1 MAIPLTGMA
10 AITQNIILNSGT
22 AAGLV
27 SAVLGAYLCV
37 YGAQYVVPAWE
48 YAHAEPRFAAVARGK
63 LETTYGLDALIQAL
77 RSSPWR
83 SDLGR
88 AAFVQM
94 LTAQQI
100 GLKSLRATTRLTA
113 ARRDLRRSLSTAP
126 ADAYAWTRLAVT
138 ELHLGNRKAAAS
150 ALSVALQIA
159 PAERKLTGLQ
169 FDLAVALWHGLDA
182 PGRKAIER
190 RLATATKWPELKTVI
205 EGNSAKALRAR
216 IFSPED

>member
-1 MAIPLTGMA
+1 MA
-10 AITQNIILNSGT
+10 AITQNTILNSGT

-27 SAVLGAYLCV
+27 SAVLAAYLCV
-37 YGAQYVVPAWE
+37 YGAQYVAPAWQF
-48 YAHAEPRFAAVARGK
+48 AHAEPRFAAVARGK
-63 LETTYGLDALIQAL
+63 LETTLGLDALIQAL

-113 ARRDLRRSLSTAP
+113 ARRDLRRSLSIAP
-126 ADAYAWTRLAVT
+126 SDAYAWTRLAVT
-138 ELHLGNRKAAAS
+138 ELHLGNQKAAAK
-150 ALSVALQIA
+150 ALSVGLQIA

-169 FDLAVALWHGLDA
+169 FDLAVALWNGLDT
-182 PGRKAIER
+182 PGRRAIAH
-190 RLATATKWPELKTVI
+190 RLAAAAKWPELKTVLAD
-205 EGNSAKALRAR
+205 NSAKVLRER
-216 IFSPED
+216 LSERNDQ

>member
-1 MAIPLTGMA
+1 MAVT
-10 AITQNIILNSGT
+10 TQNTTPNSGV

-27 SAVLGAYLCV
+27 SAVLAAYLCV
-37 YGAQYVVPAWE
+37 YAAQFASPAWRF
-48 YAHAEPRFAAVARGK
+48 AHAEPRFAAVARGK
-63 LETTYGLDALIQAL
+63 LETTLELDALIQAL

-113 ARRDLRRSLSTAP
+113 ARRDLRRSLFSAP
-126 ADAYAWTRLAVT
+126 SDSYAWTRLAVT
-138 ELHLGNRKAAAS
+138 ELHLGNPAAAAK
-150 ALSVALQIA
+150 ALSMALQVA

-169 FDLAVALWHGLDA
+169 FDLAVALWNELDA
-182 PGRKAIER
+182 QGRDAIGR
-190 RLATATKWPELKTVI
+190 RLGSAAKWPELKTVLA
-205 EGNSAKALRAR
+205 GNSAQALRAR
-216 IFSPED
+216 LSALRDR